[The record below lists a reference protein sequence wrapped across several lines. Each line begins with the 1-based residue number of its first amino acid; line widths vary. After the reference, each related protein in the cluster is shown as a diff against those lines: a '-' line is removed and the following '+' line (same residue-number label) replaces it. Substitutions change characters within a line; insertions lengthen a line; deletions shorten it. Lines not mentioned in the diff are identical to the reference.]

1 MYKKVM
7 KTASG
12 TWDDI
17 ARQVYGTPSKAGD
30 IAKMNNNI
38 IEGEVLVLEE
48 SETEDD
54 IKPTGKVFM
63 IHGSEE
69 YNNFSEYSL
78 FDGMEA
84 IKGAA
89 FIFNKTES
97 DYEFNFGDSVTV
109 MDENGLFLKGRVA
122 NFKPN
127 LTPAA
132 NWFQLEVKSH
142 AGVLAETVM
151 PYPFEYTNVSIR
163 EVLTTVAGYYNQK
176 ITFSD
181 ESELDEVFTN
191 EIGTSFTAKREETA
205 WNFIKR
211 ICHSRGLLLTDTGDG
226 LFIGR
231 YNPDT
236 AEKINLIDG
245 ICLGLEEIHAN
256 FQTVGLG
263 RYYEINSQYPTTD
276 TATVQIPFPV
286 PITKRFDSNDFN
298 ALDLTSVA
306 QKIACREIGEHFK
319 INCLLSVNYPL
330 KSGDFAILQNKKIK
344 IDKETDFIIE
354 SVVRK
359 HPDATIL
366 TLTLPCAYT
375 FEIPEELP
383 LCS

>member
-97 DYEFNFGDSVTV
+97 DYEFNFGDSVVV
-109 MDENGLFLKGRVA
+109 MEENGLFLKGRIA
-122 NFKPN
+122 NIKPN
-127 LTPAA
+127 LTPSA
-132 NWFQLEVKSH
+132 NWFQIEIKSH

-191 EIGTSFTAKREETA
+191 EIGTSFTAKRA
-205 WNFIKR
+205 
-211 ICHSRGLLLTDTGDG
+211 
-226 LFIGR
+226 GR
-231 YNPDT
+231 
-236 AEKINLIDG
+236 
-245 ICLGLEEIHAN
+245 
-256 FQTVGLG
+256 
-263 RYYEINSQYPTTD
+263 
-276 TATVQIPFPV
+276 
-286 PITKRFDSNDFN
+286 
-298 ALDLTSVA
+298 
-306 QKIACREIGEHFK
+306 
-319 INCLLSVNYPL
+319 
-330 KSGDFAILQNKKIK
+330 
-344 IDKETDFIIE
+344 
-354 SVVRK
+354 
-359 HPDATIL
+359 
-366 TLTLPCAYT
+366 
-375 FEIPEELP
+375 
-383 LCS
+383 